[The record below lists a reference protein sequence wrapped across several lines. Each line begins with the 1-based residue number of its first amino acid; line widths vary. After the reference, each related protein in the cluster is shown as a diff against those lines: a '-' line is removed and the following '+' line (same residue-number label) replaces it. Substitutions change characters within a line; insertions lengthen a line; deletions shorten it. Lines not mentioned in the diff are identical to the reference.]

1 MKLPRL
7 IGVVHLPAL
16 PGAPGAFQQHPAEA
30 LQVAGLRAVREAQAL
45 AQAGYDGVILENF
58 GDTPFYKTQVPPE
71 TIASMAIIA
80 AAVRESVDIQ
90 IGINVLRN
98 DARSALAIA
107 AVTGCDFIRVNV
119 LSGVAATD
127 QGWIEGDA
135 AFLARERERLQ
146 ASVGILADVHVKHAV
161 TFSSMDLGIA
171 LEEVGSRSLADGV
184 IITGRTTGRLVDQG
198 ALELASKA
206 ARHLKIPLY
215 LGSGVTQEG
224 LKALRPWVDG
234 VIVGSDLRQGGVAG
248 ADLDQKR
255 TREFARSFFSASPK
269 KAKKGK
275 KKRARA
281 S

>member
-7 IGVVHLPAL
+7 IGVVHLPPL
-16 PGAPGAFQQHPAEA
+16 PGSPGAFQQQPAEA
-30 LQVAGLRAVREAQAL
+30 LQNAGLRAVREAQLFAK
-45 AQAGYDGVILENF
+45 AGYDGIILENF

-80 AAVRESVDIQ
+80 AAVRETVEVQ

-135 AFLARERERLQ
+135 AFLARERDRIHS
-146 ASVGILADVHVKHAV
+146 SVAILADVHVKHAV
-161 TFSSMDLGIA
+161 TFSSLDLGIA
-171 LEEVGSRSLADGV
+171 LEEVGARSLADGV
-184 IITGRTTGRLVDQG
+184 IITGRTTGRLVDRA
-198 ALELASKA
+198 ALEVASRT

-215 LGSGVTQEG
+215 LGSGVTRESIQE
-224 LKALRPWVDG
+224 LRPYVEG
-234 VIVGSDLRQGGVAG
+234 VIVGSDLRTGGVAG
-248 ADLDQKR
+248 ADLDLKR
-255 TREFARSFFSASPK
+255 TRDFIRAFDAASK
-269 KAKKGK
+269 KPVKKGK
-275 KKRARA
+275 KRR
-281 S
+281 